1 MTVEYEPGACNIGA
15 AERRVRYSFGAASFL
30 AAAALVV
37 AVPVFAL
44 PRWVLLLTALP
55 WFAGFVGYY
64 QGRAG
69 FCVRYAMSGVY
80 NVSDR
85 LGDRHRVSDAE
96 AAGQDRREAWTLL
109 ARAAVS
115 AGVVTLVGYVLVPL
129 L

>member
-1 MTVEYEPGACNIGA
+1 MTAEYEAGACNIGT
-15 AERRVRYSFGAASFL
+15 AERRVRYGLGAASFL

-37 AVPVFAL
+37 AVPVFAW

-55 WFAGFVGYY
+55 WFGGFVGYY

-85 LGDRHRVSDAE
+85 LGDHHRVTDTV
-96 AAGQDRREAWTLL
+96 AASRDRREAWSLL

-115 AGVVTLVGYVLVPL
+115 AGVVTLVVYVLVPL
-129 L
+129 V